1 MPTNT
6 YLTKFPYEQEL
17 IEFCKTVDVS
27 GAEFEETTPSWN
39 KGMTGEEFAHF
50 RDRKHTEETKAK
62 MRMVDKSYMKTE
74 EYRKK
79 MSESL
84 KGSVPWNK
92 GLKTP
97 EEVKKKIG
105 DANRGKTPLP
115 EARKKMSESGKSRVW
130 TEEHKKNQAEAVRK
144 YHENKRNIKC

>member
-27 GAEFEETTPSWN
+27 DTEFEEATPSWN

-50 RDRKHTEETKAK
+50 RGRKHTEETKAK

-84 KGSVPWNK
+84 KGNVPWNK
-92 GLKTP
+92 GKTGIYS
-97 EEVKKKIG
+97 EE
-105 DANRGKTPLP
+105 TL
-115 EARKKMSESGKSRVW
+115 KKMSE
-130 TEEHKKNQAEAVRK
+130 VRK
-144 YHENKRNIKC
+144 RYHGNK